1 MASLPD
7 SPLSEEEYL
16 RIERLAETKSEYHD
30 GRMYPMSGGTYSHS
44 ALSTRMCVL
53 LDRGLPRGCR
63 TLNSDMRIK
72 VAPRRMYTY
81 ADALVICGEPQF
93 AGDQKDIILNPLLI
107 VEVLSPSTESYDRG
121 TKFALYRTIRTFREY
136 LVVHQDQRWV
146 EHHSKQDDGGW
157 LLHEYTEGAIT
168 IPSLQIEISLQDLYS
183 VAVGLE

>member
-1 MASLPD
+1 
-7 SPLSEEEYL
+7 
-16 RIERLAETKSEYHD
+16 
-30 GRMYPMSGGTYSHS
+30 
-44 ALSTRMCVL
+44 
-53 LDRGLPRGCR
+53 
-63 TLNSDMRIK
+63 
-72 VAPRRMYTY
+72 MYTY